1 MIVNG
6 YKISEAVINKSV
18 NAIRGKKTAFSSTEL
33 KFELIENKVPVYIG
47 SNYIAQPAASLIIQK
62 LKNDGL
68 IKRVY
73 GGGGNTVWEWIDFIK
88 KRQKKE
94 SKGEHTS
101 EQLITLYHN
110 AKKNASVQ
118 RRKER
123 TQWVTVRSS
132 FWEQVARDYLK
143 QIQDRVR
150 NHKGEML
157 KYAKKTYGNRL
168 WMQGDVIMI
177 NYTRQCK
184 SMFVDRKLLM
194 EAGHTV
200 LFNKIKKK
208 K

>member
-1 MIVNG
+1 MTVNG
-6 YKISEAVINKSV
+6 FEIPESIISKTVS
-18 NAIRGKKTAFSSTEL
+18 AIRSKNSAFSSVGL
-33 KFELIENKVPVYIG
+33 KFELIENKVPVYVG
-47 SNYIAQPAASLIIQK
+47 SNYIAQPAASMIIQR
-62 LKNDGL
+62 LKNQGL

-73 GGGGNTVWEWIDFIK
+73 GGGGNTVWEWVDIIK

-94 SKGEHTS
+94 RKGEYTS

-110 AKKNASVQ
+110 AKKNALVQ

-132 FWEQVARDYLK
+132 FWDQVARDYLK

-150 NHKGEML
+150 NHKSEIL
-157 KYAKKTYGNRL
+157 KYAKKTYGERL
-168 WMQGDVIMI
+168 WMQGDVVMI
-177 NYTRQCK
+177 DYIRQCK
-184 SMFVDRKLLM
+184 NMFVDRKLLI